1 MERVIKCARH
11 FFLLHLVSL
20 KEPCWLNEDTID
32 HDKQAAAPPTGPK
45 SGKHEKLDTATTDFL
60 KERLKD
66 LPTVDSH
73 YCRSTATYKDKK
85 FLHPGTT
92 ISQLLREY
100 QQAAATAGVRAVG
113 IKRFTDVF
121 HEGKYSV
128 FIPRK
133 DQCDVCVSFKHGN
146 ITKAEYDAHVNKKDE
161 ARQEKSHDKDSANN
175 HKSVWT
181 MDLQAMLLCPKTQ
194 ASCLYYKTKLQVHNF
209 TLFDLESKEGYCYLW
224 DESEGDLSSEV
235 FAHLQYRHFEGVI
248 KNHPEV
254 KEIVVWSDGCGY
266 QNCNANVANVF
277 SELARKYR
285 VLITQQYLVA
295 GHTQMECDSMHS
307 TIECKMKMD
316 IITPRDYM
324 IILQTA
330 RI

>member
-66 LPTVDSH
+66 LPTVYSH

-92 ISQLLREY
+92 ISQLLRKY

-146 ITKAEYDAHVNKKDE
+146 ITKAEYDEHVNKKDE
-161 ARQEKSHDKDSANN
+161 ARQEKSRDKDSANN
-175 HKSVWT
+175 HKSIT
-181 MDLQAMLLCPKTQ
+181 SP
-194 ASCLYYKTKLQVHNF
+194 
-209 TLFDLESKEGYCYLW
+209 
-224 DESEGDLSSEV
+224 SSTWNQRKGTAI
-235 FAHLQYRHFEGVI
+235 FGTSRRAT
-248 KNHPEV
+248 
-254 KEIVVWSDGCGY
+254 S
-266 QNCNANVANVF
+266 VA
-277 SELARKYR
+277 KYS
-285 VLITQQYLVA
+285 
-295 GHTQMECDSMHS
+295 HTFN
-307 TIECKMKMD
+307 IA
-316 IITPRDYM
+316 
-324 IILQTA
+324 ILKV
-330 RI
+330 